1 MFKEHILGPVQQLAG
16 PNIWSAGPGQAPPYG
31 MHPADGVHDGVVV
44 VHDGAVVV
52 HDGVVVVHD
61 GVVVVEDA
69 AVVEVVAGV

>member
-1 MFKEHILGPVQQLAG
+1 MFKVHIFGPVQQLPG

-31 MHPADGVHDGVVV
+31 MQPVDGVHDGL
-44 VHDGAVVV
+44 
-52 HDGVVVVHD
+52 VVVHD